1 MQDSMKRLFVVLLT
15 VALNIPLW
23 AGEGNPSEGSA
34 ATPSGA
40 SLTSV
45 TTKADG
51 DAALSPALLGLLV
64 MKGVLTSAEAN
75 TLRGVPAASGVPQL
89 LNLLKEK
96 GVVSDAD
103 LATLKTASAAVPAQ
117 PVIMGAVATPDP
129 SPQGAP
135 KEAAVIPAVAPTRVL
150 PIDAPK
156 QGGLIPDIQLGSG
169 AKMKLYGFFK
179 ATAVEES
186 SSSGGAT
193 FGSQDWPLPLL
204 LGDTGP
210 TADPQ
215 FHLKA
220 RSFRIGSNFEWVPKG
235 SQTTVTAKLETD
247 YEGDY
252 TNVNNRNISGVRSNQ
267 LSLRIAYMRLD
278 TKLGELPWFAEFG
291 QDWTLVGSSTLPT
304 LFETT
309 GLGVGMGSLY
319 ERLPQF
325 KTGVQFHSGDFKAQP
340 EFAILLPVAASSA
353 LTDEQRARFGDR
365 AGAESNQP
373 GFEARMVFQFPL
385 SHKWKG
391 VAPAQLIFSGHHARM
406 NEIIP
411 RGAQTLPSLTTC
423 TVLPCTISPPSV
435 FTNPGVPNVGFA
447 TINSSGRTV
456 SIINASNCAELTG
469 VCNLSQL
476 FPHGFEV
483 SNPQNVWTVELQLP
497 TSWVTFA
504 GKYYH
509 GNDLR
514 FFFGG
519 QLNDVFSNLHGMF
532 SVGSGTS
539 FSGRSIT
546 FGCPG
551 GTTAGEPAGTINC
564 QGTAVSSAILEPVTG
579 QGGFAELSFPL
590 SRIAHANPDG
600 YNSGWVLHLGY
611 GTDRAIGRDARAAN
625 GLARTDLDTASLTYK
640 LNKWVTFVNEF
651 SYIETTA
658 AKDLS
663 KLYKGASVTKAHNLR
678 EEFGPVFTF

>member
-1 MQDSMKRLFVVLLT
+1 MQDSFKRLFVALLT
-15 VALNIPLW
+15 VAVSVPLW
-23 AGEGNPSEGSA
+23 AGEGNPAEGST
-34 ATPSGA
+34 ATPSSS

-75 TLRGVPAASGVPQL
+75 TLRGVPASSGVPQL

-96 GVVSDAD
+96 GVVSEAD
-103 LATLKTASAAVPAQ
+103 LAALKTSSPAVPVQ
-117 PVIMGAVATPDP
+117 PVVMGAVATPDP
-129 SPQGAP
+129 VPQTAP
-135 KEAAVIPAVAPTRVL
+135 KEAAPAVIPAVAPTRVL

-156 QGGLIPDIQLGSG
+156 QGGIIPDIQLGSG

-179 ATAVEES
+179 STAVEES

-235 SQTTVTAKLETD
+235 SPVTVTAKIEAD

-252 TNVNNRNISGVRSNQ
+252 VNANNRNTSSDRSNQ
-267 LSLRIAYMRLD
+267 MSLRLAWMRLD

-291 QDWTLVGSSTLPT
+291 QDWSILGTSTLPT

-319 ERLPQF
+319 ERMPQF
-325 KTGVQFHSGDFKAQP
+325 KTGVQFHSGDFKVQP
-340 EFAILLPVAASSA
+340 EFAIVMPIAGSSA
-353 LTDEQRARFGDR
+353 LTDEQRSRFGDR

-373 GFEARMVFQFPL
+373 GVEARLVFQFPL

-411 RGAQTLPSLTTC
+411 RGAQAPTSVICAAT
-423 TVLPCTISPPSV
+423 PCTISEGGTTGLFYNPS
-435 FTNPGVPNVGFA
+435 VPNVGFSRTTVLNA
-447 TINSSGRTV
+447 T
-456 SIINASNCAELTG
+456 NCATASCTLAE
-469 VCNLSQL
+469 L
-476 FPHGFEV
+476 FPHGIEV
-483 SNPQNVWTVELQLP
+483 GNPQNIWTVELQLP
-497 TSWVTFA
+497 TPWVTFA

-519 QLNDVFSNLHGMF
+519 QLQDVFSNLHGLV
-532 SVGSGTS
+532 SAGSGTS
-539 FSGRSIT
+539 FSGRSIS
-546 FGCPG
+546 FGCAG
-551 GTTAGEPAGTINC
+551 GTTVGQPANTVNC
-564 QGTAVSSAILEPVTG
+564 RGSEVLPAILEPVTG

-611 GTDRAIGRDARAAN
+611 GTDRAIARDARAAS

-651 SYIETTA
+651 SYIQTTA
-658 AKDLS
+658 AKNFS
-663 KLYKGASVTKAHNLR
+663 KLYRGVDVTKAHNLR